1 MLEDGACVGA
11 GAYLAAHEMTLN
23 GKFKRGPIIV
33 GADCTVGPSARLTP
47 HVTVEAG
54 SNVPALVCAL
64 PGQTFR
70 RRCQAKGDH
79 RPMPPNG
86 MPPGPPPSPPAPLPG
101 PPVLPRER
109 DEADDRATPGRHQRP
124 RANSGAGARTV
135 LGAGAFATP
144 TVAAASTTRAALTAA
159 PWQALVLAL
168 VGCVALTVAA
178 YALHARRGA
187 VPRKCHDQRCARC
200 TVERA
205 TSSGEKV
212 WEYTSMRALR
222 EAIATAV
229 EFIGTMGSPIE
240 AMKWAAPSVLTITA
254 LLCGLSAVRF
264 SAEGEFDN
272 CIKYMYMACVLDG
285 LDGHVARA
293 LGTSSAMGFE
303 LDSLCDLAN
312 FGVCPALVVH
322 FWLQSLPAEPNNL
335 GGTIEWAACCAHAAC
350 CSLRLARFNVE
361 GHAAQMDAQHGALS
375 VTRAMSAEASKAPA
389 SSGFPLVQ
397 NFLKREMYFTG
408 VPAPIGAMYALAPIT
423 LSLSRLPAVLGT
435 IGEVGAWA
443 VGRRGTAVMLIFTA
457 ILMMAPLPTLSSKML
472 KSNAQSSHLR
482 SRFALRQLAKAL
494 GGGLVLYAV
503 FTSPMESFLA
513 LVVVHG
519 ASIPLGLGLYF
530 GFATNG
536 KKTN

>member
-1 MLEDGACVGA
+1 
-11 GAYLAAHEMTLN
+11 
-23 GKFKRGPIIV
+23 
-33 GADCTVGPSARLTP
+33 
-47 HVTVEAG
+47 
-54 SNVPALVCAL
+54 
-64 PGQTFR
+64 
-70 RRCQAKGDH
+70 
-79 RPMPPNG
+79 
-86 MPPGPPPSPPAPLPG
+86 
-101 PPVLPRER
+101 
-109 DEADDRATPGRHQRP
+109 
-124 RANSGAGARTV
+124 
-135 LGAGAFATP
+135 
-144 TVAAASTTRAALTAA
+144 
-159 PWQALVLAL
+159 
-168 VGCVALTVAA
+168 
-178 YALHARRGA
+178 
-187 VPRKCHDQRCARC
+187 
-200 TVERA
+200 
-205 TSSGEKV
+205 
-212 WEYTSMRALR
+212 MRALR